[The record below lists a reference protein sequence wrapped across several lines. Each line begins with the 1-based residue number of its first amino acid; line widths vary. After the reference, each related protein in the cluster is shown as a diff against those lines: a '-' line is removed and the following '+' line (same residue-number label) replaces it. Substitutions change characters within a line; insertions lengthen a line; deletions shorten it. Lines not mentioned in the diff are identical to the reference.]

1 MGADTLR
8 ERGAIAYKKAER
20 AALTRMCEAALGS
33 RGKAPARGSPEGCR
47 VTALWRGF
55 RGEQPRVTRKREVG

>member
-20 AALTRMCEAALGS
+20 AALTRMCEAALGF
-33 RGKAPARGSPEGCR
+33 RGVPLTRGGCR
-47 VTALWRGF
+47 GAAV
-55 RGEQPRVTRKREVG
+55 

>member
-8 ERGAIAYKKAER
+8 ERVEKVRDKAKGASAH
-20 AALTRMCEAALGS
+20 RMCEAALGS

-55 RGEQPRVTRKREVG
+55 RGE